1 MFWVRALVLFG
12 QRLEHSIFVVVE
24 RFTPSSVLCCATAG
38 EGLVTDQNDFPLAAI
53 ADARLSAIV
62 DSSFD
67 AIVSK
72 DLNGIIRTW
81 NAAAEE
87 LFGYSAEEAIGKP
100 VLMIIPPNRY
110 DEEAEII
117 ERISRGERVETF
129 QTVRVRKDG
138 SLVPVSLTISPIK
151 NTEGKIVGASKIAR
165 DISAAQENEQRI
177 RMLLREVNHRVKNQ
191 YAVILSIIN
200 ETSRRTGS
208 PQEFAQKVRQRVMAL
223 ASSHDLLVA
232 ADWHGAS
239 VADLLMAQ
247 LNVVSHE
254 DLVSISGPLVTVVP
268 AAVQHLG
275 IALHELTTNSVKY
288 GVLGAARGHIDVR
301 WGVEEIE
308 PYGQS
313 FVLRWEERS
322 ESGATASASEQL
334 SGGFGTIVLTRLS
347 SEIFG
352 GTATF
357 QTTESGVVWSLVAPV
372 ASVLASP
379 AYGASSPR
387 LQSGT

>member
-1 MFWVRALVLFG
+1 MTD
-12 QRLEHSIFVVVE
+12 HS
-24 RFTPSSVLCCATAG
+24 
-38 EGLVTDQNDFPLAAI
+38 DFPLAAV
-53 ADARLSAIV
+53 ANARLSAIV

-72 DLNGIIRTW
+72 DMNGIIRTW
-81 NAAAEE
+81 NAAAEQ
-87 LFGYSAEEAIGKP
+87 LFGYTAEEAIGKP
-100 VLMIIPPNRY
+100 VLMLIPPNRY
-110 DEEAEII
+110 DEEADILS
-117 ERISRGERVETF
+117 RIKLGERVQTF

-151 NTEGKIVGASKIAR
+151 DAEGRIVGASKIAR

-200 ETSRRTGS
+200 ETARRTGS
-208 PQEFAQKVRQRVMAL
+208 QQEFAQKIRQRVMAL

-275 IALHELTTNSVKY
+275 IALHELTTNSMKY
-288 GVLGAARGHIDVR
+288 GVLGTCRGHINVH
-301 WGVEEIE
+301 WGVENIE

-313 FVLRWEERS
+313 FVLRWEEMS
-322 ESGATASASEQL
+322 EGDLAASTSAQL
-334 SGGFGTIVLTRLS
+334 SGGFGTVVLTRLS

-357 QTTESGVVWSLVAPV
+357 QTTETGVVWSLVAPV
-372 ASVLASP
+372 ARVLASP
-379 AYGASSPR
+379 TYVMA
-387 LQSGT
+387 QSAKAE